1 MKGYAWDYA
10 DDVGRSRREGP
21 QPEMGRERSASWLAE
36 PIEGRAG
43 YDRIYGAYRG
53 ARYRDRDDQGYA
65 PISEMNP
72 VSRELRREYQGLAT
86 RNRRGARAGVANRRG

>member
-10 DDVGRSRREGP
+10 DDVGRSRREGWHP
-21 QPEMGRERSASWLAE
+21 GVGRERTAAWLAE
-36 PIEGRAG
+36 PIEGRVG
-43 YDRIYGAYRG
+43 YGRIYGAYRG
-53 ARYRDRDDQGYA
+53 ARYGDRYDQGYA

-86 RNRRGARAGVANRRG
+86 RNRRGARARGPDRRG